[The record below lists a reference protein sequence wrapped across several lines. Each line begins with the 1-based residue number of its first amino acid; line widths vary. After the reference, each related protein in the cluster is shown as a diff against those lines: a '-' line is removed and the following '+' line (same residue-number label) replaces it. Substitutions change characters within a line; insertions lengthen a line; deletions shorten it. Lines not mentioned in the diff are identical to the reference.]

1 MPAVASHDVPVE
13 LTSASPPP
21 AGAITVVE
29 PLSRTVAPNL
39 AAAARACSRRRASTS
54 AGSPP
59 SSRASSPACGVS
71 RVGAARA
78 SSPRSDAISVSP
90 SASTSTGRSVPRT
103 AASRSRAASSVPM
116 PGPATQAWTR
126 PTVSISWPAWEPS
139 PVARVSASGQ
149 CWRTTATAGP
159 AETSRTIPAPPR
171 RAPPTASIAA
181 PVKRSLPATMPSTP
195 RRYLSESPGGC
206 RSSAATSAAWNPAT
220 AGAGRY
226 GPSPISTSSTTPA
239 WPAPG
244 SISRP
249 GFQVPKVTVTSA
261 RTAGPSTTP
270 VSASIP
276 LGRSTATTSGRPA
289 PSAARAARP
298 ARVE

>member
-1 MPAVASHDVPVE
+1 GGVDQHLSAPGGSDYRGRALEQDRRAKLGRGRAGVLQAACLHLRRVGSQQPGQFARVRGEHGGGPAGQQSSLGRDQGQPVG
-13 LTSASPPP
+13 LGQQRKFGRQDRGQPGPGPP
-21 AGAITVVE
+21 AAGG
-29 PLSRTVAPNL
+29 
-39 AAAARACSRRRASTS
+39 AAARAR
-54 AGSPP
+54 
-59 SSRASSPACGVS
+59 
-71 RVGAARA
+71 
-78 SSPRSDAISVSP
+78 
-90 SASTSTGRSVPRT
+90 
-103 AASRSRAASSVPM
+103 ASRSRADPSVPM

-126 PTVSISWPAWEPS
+126 PAVSISWPAWAPS
-139 PVARVSASGQ
+139 PVVRVSASGQ

-171 RAPPTASIAA
+171 RAPPTASAAA

-220 AGAGRY
+220 VGAGRY

-244 SISRP
+244 SISSP

-270 VSASIP
+270 VSA
-276 LGRSTATTSGRPA
+276 
-289 PSAARAARP
+289 
-298 ARVE
+298 